1 MVSDG
6 AALAFG
12 AAAYIRWEKKKGG
25 FWTRL
30 VMAKCRVAPKNVVS
44 ISCMELNRSVVGS
57 RIKNFVLKDTNF
69 KFGKVFH
76 FVDSLM
82 MLGYIQMESGHL
94 KPYECVRFTEFQSST
109 ELEDGSQTKFA

>member
-1 MVSDG
+1 MDQ
-6 AALAFG
+6 L
-12 AAAYIRWEKKKGG
+12 
-25 FWTRL
+25 L
-30 VMAKCRVAPKNVVS
+30 VAG
-44 ISCMELNRSVVGS
+44 METS
-57 RIKNFVLKDTNF
+57 KDTNL

>member
-76 FVDSLM
+76 FVDSL
-82 MLGYIQMESGHL
+82 